1 MTSQFR
7 YTRRM
12 GRAALTADELLHL
25 NLPNKR
31 TELVRGALVVREP
44 PGGEHG
50 FVAGRV
56 LVEIGTFVR
65 ARRLGIVLAAETGFT
80 LFTDPDTV
88 RAPDA
93 AFIQRDRVPDPLPRA
108 YFTIA
113 PDLAVEVISP
123 RDTAREVNEKVADW
137 LAAGTRL
144 VWCIDPR
151 KRSAR
156 VHRVNGS
163 VAFIAAD
170 GALDGEDVLPGFA
183 VHLRAILG

>member
-1 MTSQFR
+1 
-7 YTRRM
+7 M
-12 GRAALTADELLHL
+12 GRVAPLTADELLHL

-50 FVAGRV
+50 VVAGRV
-56 LVEIGTFVR
+56 LVEIGMFVR
-65 ARRLGIVLAAETGFT
+65 AHQLGIVLAAETGFT

-93 AFIQRDRVPDPLPRA
+93 AFIQRDRVPDPLPRG

-113 PDLAVEVISP
+113 PDLAIEVISP
-123 RDTAREVNEKVADW
+123 GDTSREVNEKVADW
-137 LAAGTRL
+137 LAAGSRL

-151 KRSAR
+151 RRFAR
-156 VHRVNGS
+156 VHRADGS
-163 VAFIAAD
+163 VTPVAPD
-170 GALDGEDVLPGFA
+170 GALSGEDVLPGFA